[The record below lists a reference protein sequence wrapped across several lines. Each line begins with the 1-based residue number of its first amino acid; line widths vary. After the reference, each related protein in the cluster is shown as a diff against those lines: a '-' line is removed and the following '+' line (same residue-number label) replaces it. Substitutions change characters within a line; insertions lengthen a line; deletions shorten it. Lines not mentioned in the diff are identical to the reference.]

1 MTYFPLNY
9 IDCVIPYTFPSSF
22 FCLWCSEH
30 SKLFICVC
38 VFDLVVYCRAGAAVK
53 TLESL
58 GWFFAYGKICLIS
71 YRQHLETFY
80 YIVVYILISLSFK
93 DMY

>member
-1 MTYFPLNY
+1 M
-9 IDCVIPYTFPSSF
+9 
-22 FCLWCSEH
+22 
-30 SKLFICVC
+30 
-38 VFDLVVYCRAGAAVK
+38 FDLVVSCRAGAAVK
-53 TLESL
+53 TLEIL

>member
-1 MTYFPLNY
+1 MFSL
-9 IDCVIPYTFPSSF
+9 CVAAVCRVLC
-22 FCLWCSEH
+22 FCFV
-30 SKLFICVC
+30 LFCFVWKK
-38 VFDLVVYCRAGAAVK
+38 VYCHAGAAIE
-53 TLESL
+53 TESL
-58 GWFFAYGKICLIS
+58 EWFIAYGKICLIS